1 MTLIRAIRGKA
12 AIAAA
17 CLSVLLTACVTAYQP
32 NGATGGYTDRRI
44 DDETYYVKFQGN
56 GNTSRELVQRYFL
69 FRCAELTEQSGFKY
83 FVILPPSASLGSE
96 PHYDDSVH
104 MASID
109 RNMLHKTHAAPIF
122 IYTGGGGGAT
132 HWRYEGTIRMFND
145 GATMHARIIGWD
157 AQELLDAL
165 GAYVHSSGKVPA
177 VAPSAWVFDAGHEK
191 MRYVDVFPTSTR
203 AATLPAP
210 ASAAS
215 GASANAPTQGVN
227 ADAAAVPDIGASTAL
242 AQ

>member
-1 MTLIRAIRGKA
+1 M
-12 AIAAA
+12 
-17 CLSVLLTACVTAYQP
+17 LTACVTAYQP
-32 NGATGGYTDRRI
+32 HGATGGYTDRRI

-56 GNTSRELVQRYFL
+56 GYTSRELVQRYFL
-69 FRCAELTEQSGFKY
+69 FRCAELTELSGFKY
-83 FVILPPSASLGSE
+83 FVILPPAASLSSA

-132 HWRYEGTIRMFND
+132 RWRYEGTIRMFND

-165 GAYVHSSGKVPA
+165 GAYVQSSGKSPA
-177 VAPSAWVFDAGHEK
+177 VVPSAWVFDPGHEK
-191 MRYVDVFPTSTR
+191 MRYLDVFPTSTH
-203 AATLPAP
+203 AATPPAP
-210 ASAAS
+210 AAAAS
-215 GASANAPTQGVN
+215 GAIVDAPTHGTH
-227 ADAAAVPDIGASTAL
+227 ADAVAVPDSGAAAAL